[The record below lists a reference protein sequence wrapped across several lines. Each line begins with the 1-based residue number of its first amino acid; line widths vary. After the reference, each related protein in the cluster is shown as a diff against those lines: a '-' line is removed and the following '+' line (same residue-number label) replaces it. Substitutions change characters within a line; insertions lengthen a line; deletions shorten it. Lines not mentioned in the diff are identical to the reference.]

1 MVNNTQN
8 KNLSRND
15 GNTMLD
21 DALPPIGVVVEAL
34 VRYSKDWGN
43 VLGEKSTREEI
54 KLIRRLNS
62 KDNSRGWNWSHP
74 DIRTC
79 STGEVVWWRFI

>member
-1 MVNNTQN
+1 METNTEN
-8 KNLSRND
+8 KDLTSND

-34 VRYSKDWGN
+34 VRYSKDWGK
-43 VLGEKSTREEI
+43 VLGEKNMREKI
-54 KLIRRLNS
+54 KRIRRLKS

-74 DIRTC
+74 DIITC
-79 STGEVVWWRFI
+79 TTGEVIWWRFI